1 MAIVASREGGLVPCE
16 GGAHQLDG
24 RPAIRALSWSEV
36 GAIVT
41 RFEALNPYDRSAVRG
56 SILKVEKVN
65 FDEADEQ
72 RELLAYVISTKRYA
86 LFTIAAD
93 GRPVVPNTEDAYS
106 KHGLGQLVNP
116 LDPELED
123 RKWIRQTWEGL
134 VWEALGGPRFQPPWG
149 DTPAMMK
156 SAVTTP
162 FLLGRF
168 ARINRDKPYAKQVK
182 PFNFLLSATVTAH
195 EWPPGAH
202 ERGGFHLIA
211 PYSRNPSEWLR
222 FNWTD
227 LHSRGVSRIRSRGH
241 SNRAAIRVQ
250 TFADVLARFRYHP
263 EAKSAGPDGM
273 PADKQ
278 TVGLLGRLHVHA
290 LSVTHIGKESN
301 LLEQQEEGILIA
313 DPQAV
318 YWGEG
323 DFKAIRSLLN
333 RVPIVKLATLSG
345 VSPEMLRKVRRGE
358 RRPSAKTAGA
368 IMDALGWLLDE
379 TEG

>member
-1 MAIVASREGGLVPCE
+1 
-16 GGAHQLDG
+16 
-24 RPAIRALSWSEV
+24 
-36 GAIVT
+36 
-41 RFEALNPYDRSAVRG
+41 
-56 SILKVEKVN
+56 
-65 FDEADEQ
+65 
-72 RELLAYVISTKRYA
+72 
-86 LFTIAAD
+86 
-93 GRPVVPNTEDAYS
+93 
-106 KHGLGQLVNP
+106 
-116 LDPELED
+116 
-123 RKWIRQTWEGL
+123 
-134 VWEALGGPRFQPPWG
+134 
-149 DTPAMMK
+149 
-156 SAVTTP
+156 
-162 FLLGRF
+162 
-168 ARINRDKPYAKQVK
+168 
-182 PFNFLLSATVTAH
+182 
-195 EWPPGAH
+195 
-202 ERGGFHLIA
+202 
-211 PYSRNPSEWLR
+211 
-222 FNWTD
+222 
-227 LHSRGVSRIRSRGH
+227 
-241 SNRAAIRVQ
+241 
-250 TFADVLARFRYHP
+250 
-263 EAKSAGPDGM
+263 M